1 MSRQKVAY
9 QMTAIELYQAFD
21 NDEEAAN
28 KLYQNQVIE
37 LTGTVE
43 GVEIEG
49 GSKPVV
55 SLATEGFGSIKATL
69 ANIIEPSELNKYKD
83 TEVRIKGE
91 CIGLLL
97 DVLLI
102 NSIILED

>member
-1 MSRQKVAY
+1 M
-9 QMTAIELYQAFD
+9 
-21 NDEEAAN
+21 
-28 KLYQNQVIE
+28 
-37 LTGTVE
+37 
-43 GVEIEG
+43 EIED

-69 ANIIEPSELNKYKD
+69 ANTIEPSELNKYKD